1 MTGRRWR
8 IAAICLI
15 IALTPFF
22 TTCAL
27 TSGST
32 GAIYG
37 YVRNSETQQIV
48 VGAVV
53 ECEAAWTETGNDGSY
68 YLDGI
73 TEGWRSVHAEAN
85 GYGDYS
91 DAVGVSGQT
100 RHDIE
105 MDVAVGFS
113 HVFGVVSRP
122 GQGPIEGALVDVD
135 GRTKVT
141 GADGTYEFWNVP
153 RSAETLTCT
162 LDGYRTYTTPLY
174 LNEDEEEVSVTLLL
188 LGTVVLDS
196 TSDAT
201 VREDVPNMGLGMWP
215 TLDLFNN
222 PTWHFRFLIH
232 FELSSL
238 PATAVA
244 EACTLRLTNTWEGS
258 GEETIPTLVARIS
271 QVWEE
276 LHVTWMS
283 MPEYA
288 NPSYAPASFSPPV
301 YDIDVTGYVNDW
313 LSGYAVNYG
322 VLIDTDEDPTATQF
336 SFASRDHE
344 ETALRPQLIVH
355 YAY

>member
-1 MTGRRWR
+1 MTDRRWR
-8 IAAICLI
+8 IAAVCLI
-15 IALTPFF
+15 VGLTPFL
-22 TTCAL
+22 TTCTL
-27 TSGST
+27 TSSSA

-37 YVRNSETQQIV
+37 YVRNSQTQQVV

-53 ECEAAWTETGNDGSY
+53 ECEAEWTETGIDGSY

-91 DAVGVSGQT
+91 NAVGVSGET
-100 RHDIE
+100 RHDIQ
-105 MDVAVGFS
+105 MDAAVEVS

-122 GQGPIEGALVDVD
+122 GQGPIEGALVDID

-141 GADGTYEFWNVP
+141 GADGTYDFWNVP
-153 RSAETLTCT
+153 RSARTLTVT

-174 LNEDEEEVSVTLLL
+174 LLEDEEEVNATLLL
-188 LGTVVLDS
+188 LGTATFIS

-201 VREDVPNMGLGMWP
+201 VREDVPNTNLGMLP

-222 PTWHFRFLIH
+222 PSLHFRFLIH

-238 PATAVA
+238 PSTAVA
-244 EACTLRLTNTWEGS
+244 EACTLRLTNTREGS
-258 GEETIPTLVARIS
+258 GEDAIPTVVARIS
-271 QVWEE
+271 DVWEE

-283 MPEYA
+283 MPQHA
-288 NPSYAPASFSPPV
+288 NPTDASVSFTPPI

-322 VLIDTDEDPTATQF
+322 VLIDTDEDPTANQF
-336 SFASRDHE
+336 SFASREHE
-344 ETALRPQLIVH
+344 ETDWRPQLIVH